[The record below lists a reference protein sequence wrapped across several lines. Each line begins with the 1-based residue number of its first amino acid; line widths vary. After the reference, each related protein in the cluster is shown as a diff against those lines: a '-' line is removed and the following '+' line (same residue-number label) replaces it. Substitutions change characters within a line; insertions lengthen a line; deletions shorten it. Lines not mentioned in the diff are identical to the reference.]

1 MPAWDNAAM
10 VAIDHKLQGN
20 DDGRPARAH
29 DTAPAA
35 LIAPAT
41 APTGNCGGAP
51 VTRSPAAAQPRTA
64 LVLSTNSELTAF
76 LQAHADGRNIAAGPD
91 FSFTVLPSGDE
102 RLSAAESTALQR
114 AHRFDLPLV
123 KLGAITCDP
132 AVVALV
138 PPASARRLHF
148 VPVCEHAGVIGVA
161 VEDPADAE
169 IIPTLNFLTDL
180 RIALMIA
187 EPQDIRAAIA
197 ANFDRVEDRA
207 ILRQLGMEGTPNKI
221 EDDEQAERRL
231 ASEQPIVRLVGD
243 IFVDA
248 ARRRAS
254 DIHLRP
260 GEHGMDL
267 LYRIDNDLVPIRR
280 FLHALQPA
288 LVSRIKVLANMN
300 VAEHRLP
307 QDGRA
312 THASADGHPIDMRV
326 SIIPTIHGE
335 SVVIRLLD
343 PMQGLRSIDTLGLSP
358 ADATKFLDLIGRSH
372 GMILVTGPTGS
383 GKSTT
388 LYAALLEARKER
400 VNILTVEDPVE
411 YHIEEVQQ
419 MQVNRAAGFTFASA
433 LRNILRHDPDV
444 IMLGEIRD
452 CETAQIAVES
462 ALTGHLLLST
472 LHTNTAA
479 TTITRLLD
487 LGVESFLLRSTLL
500 GVLSQ
505 RLTRRNCP
513 HCLVAETVPVHW
525 REMLDTGADEV
536 FYRGSGCH
544 RCEGLGVR
552 GRVAVYELMLAT
564 PAIRRLIVPRC
575 EADGIQ
581 EVALREGMVSLTC
594 SAVALARS
602 GVISLGEAFRL
613 RAD

>member
-1 MPAWDNAAM
+1 MSIHDITGSTGVMNEPSVAA
-10 VAIDHKLQGN
+10 AE
-20 DDGRPARAH
+20 
-29 DTAPAA
+29 PAA
-35 LIAPAT
+35 TPAGAPVPAASAT
-41 APTGNCGGAP
+41 APRTQ
-51 VTRSPAAAQPRTA
+51 VRAASGKA
-64 LVLSTNSELTAF
+64 LVLSTDQQIADYLQAYAENRNISADPRFAHSQSPERDGRADAADSTAF
-76 LQAHADGRNIAAGPD
+76 RRADI
-91 FSFTVLPSGDE
+91 
-102 RLSAAESTALQR
+102 
-114 AHRFDLPLV
+114 FDLPFVQLQS
-123 KLGAITCDP
+123 ITID
-132 AVVALV
+132 AAAVALV
-138 PPASARRLHF
+138 PPANARRLRL
-148 VPVCEHAGVIGVA
+148 VPIAQRAGVLAVA

-169 IIPTLNFLTDL
+169 IIPALHFAT
-180 RIALMIA
+180 RMRVALMIA
-187 EPQDIRAAIA
+187 EPLEIRDAIG
-197 ANFDRVEDRA
+197 ANFDSVEDKA
-207 ILRQLGMEGTPNKI
+207 ILRQLGLESTADSSK
-221 EDDEQAERRL
+221 ESSEQEERQL
-231 ASEQPIVRLVGD
+231 ALQQPIVRLVGD
-243 IFVDA
+243 MFVDA

-260 GEHGMDL
+260 AEKGLDL
-267 LYRIDNDLVPIRR
+267 LYRIDNELVPIRR
-280 FLHALQPA
+280 FLRALSPA

-300 VAEHRLP
+300 VAEHRIP

-312 THASADGHPIDMRV
+312 TYTPGDGHAIDMRV

-343 PMQGLRSIDTLGLSP
+343 TKQGLLGLDKLGLSP
-358 ADATKFLDLIGRSH
+358 ADGTKFLDMIGRSH

-452 CETAQIAVES
+452 RETAQIAVES

-505 RLTRRNCP
+505 RLTRRNCK
-513 HCLVAETVPVHW
+513 HCLEPETVPAHW
-525 REMLDTGADEV
+525 REMLDVGPDEV
-536 FYRGSGCH
+536 FYKGAGCH
-544 RCEGLGVR
+544 QCEGLGVR
-552 GRVAVYELMLAT
+552 GRTAVYELMMVT
-564 PAIRRLIVPRC
+564 PEIRRLIVPHC

-581 EVALREGMVSLTC
+581 EVALREGMLSLTRN
-594 SAVALARS
+594 AVEMARS
-602 GVISLGEAFRL
+602 GTISLGEAFRL